1 MFLGHIND
9 LRPQEKKPLRQFQN
23 RKILVERDGG
33 YYLANNVCP
42 HQGSLI
48 LADRGFNLTCQYH
61 GWSWNDDGEP
71 ATAGTTRLCNNSK
84 IVMKPAAA
92 VNGLLFS
99 ESYDL
104 GSLADIDLTHMQLV
118 EERVDT
124 VRADFKNI
132 IDVFLD
138 VDHIPIVHRGL
149 YDSIG
154 IGSTDIK
161 WVYHDWGNL
170 QLVEKTSDYS
180 SEFRSTLL
188 GDEKIAASW
197 ITIYPYTMIE
207 WQPGAMFITVCV
219 PDQNS
224 TDVVVYKYR
233 DQRYSDH
240 NWQMNDAIWEE
251 AWRQDRHQAESIV
264 KNSVAP
270 NNLEES
276 KLHFRKWIDR

>member
-9 LRPQEKKPLRQFQN
+9 LQPQEKKPLRQFQH
-23 RKILVERDGG
+23 RKILVERDGN

-48 LADRGFNLTCQYH
+48 LSERGVNLTCQYH
-61 GWSWNDDGEP
+61 GWSWNDQGEP
-71 ATAGTTRLCNNSK
+71 ISAGTTRLCNNSK

-92 VNGLLFS
+92 VNGLLFT
-99 ESYDL
+99 EPYDL
-104 GSLADIDLTHMQLV
+104 GSLADIDLTHMRLV

-124 VRADFKNI
+124 VRADYKNI

-138 VDHIPIVHRGL
+138 VDHITIVHRGL
-149 YDSIG
+149 YDKIG

-180 SEFRSTLL
+180 DEFRSTLL
-188 GDEKIAASW
+188 GDEKIAAAW

-219 PDQNS
+219 PDQDS

-233 DQRYSDH
+233 DLRYGDH

-264 KNSVAP
+264 KTSVSP
-270 NNLEES
+270 NHLEES
-276 KLHFRKWIDR
+276 KLHFRKWMDR